1 VKKKCISVPFSVF
14 APQIREKL
22 VEGKI
27 FTISGYC
34 LMKTSMYALNFKAIL
49 CNIYIGVRSARKRIA
64 DSEKPGE
71 TEPKSPHVTFFKS
84 VLF

>member
-1 VKKKCISVPFSVF
+1 
-14 APQIREKL
+14 
-22 VEGKI
+22 
-27 FTISGYC
+27 
-34 LMKTSMYALNFKAIL
+34 MKTSMYALNFKAIL